1 MYFRRPQRD
10 GDAKPPIPHAGA
22 GGGVPT
28 AGGEASRAD
37 GPAGGGQVR
46 GEACGQGGPG
56 IWGGRLNLLLS
67 TAPWQDD
74 PWSLAL
80 PRLLEPMGVM
90 AHRAGT
96 AREAERVIRT
106 TTIHIAVID
115 LAIPLGPVTPGSP
128 IESGGPRVL
137 DLLSRLDAPPPTV
150 VLKAPRSHRDE
161 TREMQTALRCGAF
174 AVVDRAGA
182 DLESMLAVMERC
194 LVRFYAGRWPG
205 GGASK

>member
-1 MYFRRPQRD
+1 MYFRRPQR
-10 GDAKPPIPHAGA
+10 GGGTPGEENSTPASGPIPASGQPGQSGQPDGA
-22 GGGVPT
+22 GQTGAP
-28 AGGEASRAD
+28 
-37 GPAGGGQVR
+37 
-46 GEACGQGGPG
+46 GGPVVG
-56 IWGGRLNLLLS
+56 GRWGGRLNLLLS

-80 PRLLEPMGVM
+80 PRLLEPMGVT

-96 AREAERVIRT
+96 ACEAERVIRT
-106 TTIHIAVID
+106 MTIHIAVID
-115 LAIPLGPVTPGSP
+115 LAIPLGPATPGSP

-137 DLLSRLDAPPPTV
+137 DLLSRLEAPPPTV

-205 GGASK
+205 GGNK